1 MDAFSDLAFFALLV
15 KRGSLAGA
23 AQQMGVTPS
32 AASKRLAALES
43 RLGVRLL
50 HRTTRRLSVT
60 HEGEAYLA
68 QGGRILA
75 ELEEL
80 EQGLAGSRVAP
91 RGLLR
96 VNATLGFG
104 RRHLAPAVAAFLRAH
119 PQVEVQ
125 LELSD
130 RAINLAEQ
138 GFDVGIRLGGLPDA
152 RLSARRLAGNRR
164 LLCASPHYLSAHG
177 TPASPRELAQHRC
190 IVIRES
196 DETYGTWQLYAG
208 TRQETVKVRGPATTN
223 DGETAVGWA
232 LEGLGILLRSEWDVA
247 PLLRTGRLQPV
258 LPEWSAAPADIFAV
272 YLSRDHLSAR
282 VRAFIDFLAERFAT
296 APAQPY
302 NGW

>member
-1 MDAFSDLAFFALLV
+1 MDAFSDLAFFVLLV

-32 AASKRLAALES
+32 AASKRLAALEA

-60 HEGEAYLA
+60 QEGEAYLA

-80 EQGLAGSRVAP
+80 EQGLAGSRATP

-104 RRHLAPAVAAFLRAH
+104 RRHLAPAVAAFLRAY

-130 RAINLAEQ
+130 RALNLAEQ
-138 GFDVGIRLGGLPDA
+138 GFDVGVRVGGLPDA

-196 DETYGTWQLYAG
+196 DDAYGTWQLYAG
-208 TRQETVKVRGPATTN
+208 IRQETVKVRGPATTN

-247 PLLRTGRLQPV
+247 PLLRTGRLKPV

>member
-1 MDAFSDLAFFALLV
+1 MDAFSDLAFFVLLV

-32 AASKRLAALES
+32 AASKRLAALEA

-60 HEGEAYLA
+60 QEGEAYLA

-104 RRHLAPAVAAFLRAH
+104 RRHLAPAVAAFLRAY

-130 RAINLAEQ
+130 RALNLAEQ
-138 GFDVGIRLGGLPDA
+138 GFDVGVRLGGLPDA

-177 TPASPRELAQHRC
+177 APASPRELAQHRC

-258 LPEWSAAPADIFAV
+258 LPDWSAAPADIFAV

>member
-1 MDAFSDLAFFALLV
+1 MDAFSDLAFFVLLV

-32 AASKRLAALES
+32 AASKRLAALEA

-60 HEGEAYLA
+60 QEGEAYLA

-80 EQGLAGSRVAP
+80 EQGLAGSRATP

-104 RRHLAPAVAAFLRAH
+104 RRHLAPAVAAFLRAY

-130 RAINLAEQ
+130 RALNLAEQ
-138 GFDVGIRLGGLPDA
+138 GFDVGVRVGGLPDA

-196 DETYGTWQLYAG
+196 DDTYGTWQLYAG
-208 TRQETVKVRGPATTN
+208 VRQETVKVRGPATTN

-247 PLLRTGRLQPV
+247 PLLRTGRLKPV

>member
-1 MDAFSDLAFFALLV
+1 MDAFSDLAFFVLLV

-32 AASKRLAALES
+32 AASKRLAALEA

-60 HEGEAYLA
+60 QEGEAYLA

-80 EQGLAGSRVAP
+80 EQGLAGSRVTP
-91 RGLLR
+91 HGLLR

-104 RRHLAPAVAAFLRAH
+104 RRHLAPAVAAFLRAY

-130 RAINLAEQ
+130 RALNLAEQ
-138 GFDVGIRLGGLPDA
+138 GFDVGIRVGGLPDA
-152 RLSARRLAGNRR
+152 RLNARRLAGNRR
-164 LLCASPHYLSAHG
+164 LLCASPQYLSAHG

-232 LEGLGILLRSEWDVA
+232 LEGLGLLLRSEWDVA
-247 PLLRTGRLQPV
+247 PLLRSGRLQPV

>member
-1 MDAFSDLAFFALLV
+1 MDAFSDLAFFVLLV

-23 AQQMGVTPS
+23 AQQIGITPS

-60 HEGEAYLA
+60 QEGEAYLA

-80 EQGLAGSRVAP
+80 EQGLAGSRVTP
-91 RGLLR
+91 QGLLR

-104 RRHLAPAVAAFLRAH
+104 RRHLAPAVAAFLRKH

-130 RAINLAEQ
+130 RPLNLAEQ
-138 GFDVGIRLGGLPDA
+138 GFDIGVRVGGLPDT

-164 LLCASPHYLSAHG
+164 LLCASPQYLAAHG
-177 TPASPRELAQHRC
+177 MPASPRELAQHRC

-232 LEGLGILLRSEWDVA
+232 LEGLGVLLRSEWDVA

>member
-1 MDAFSDLAFFALLV
+1 MDAFSDLAFFVLLV

-32 AASKRLAALES
+32 AASKRLAALET

-60 HEGEAYLA
+60 QEGEAYLA

-104 RRHLAPAVAAFLRAH
+104 RRHLAPAVAAFLRAY

-130 RAINLAEQ
+130 RALNLAEQ
-138 GFDVGIRLGGLPDA
+138 GFDVGVRLGGLPDA

-177 TPASPRELAQHRC
+177 APASPRELAQHRC

-258 LPEWSAAPADIFAV
+258 LPDWSAAPADIFAV

>member
-1 MDAFSDLAFFALLV
+1 MDAFSDLAFFVLLV

-23 AQQMGVTPS
+23 AQQIGITPS
-32 AASKRLAALES
+32 AASKRLAALEA
-43 RLGVRLL
+43 RLNVRLL

-60 HEGEAYLA
+60 QEGEAYLA

-80 EQGLAGSRVAP
+80 EQGLAGSRVTP
-91 RGLLR
+91 QGLLR

-104 RRHLAPAVAAFLRAH
+104 RRHLAPAVAAFLRKH

-130 RAINLAEQ
+130 RPLNLAEQ
-138 GFDVGIRLGGLPDA
+138 GFDIGVRVGGLPDT

-164 LLCASPHYLSAHG
+164 LLCASPQYLAAHG
-177 TPASPRELAQHRC
+177 VPASPRELAQHRC

-232 LEGLGILLRSEWDVA
+232 LEGLGVLLRSEWDVA

>member
-1 MDAFSDLAFFALLV
+1 MDAFSDLAFFVLLV

-23 AQQMGVTPS
+23 AQQIGITPS
-32 AASKRLAALES
+32 AASKRLAALEA
-43 RLGVRLL
+43 RLNVRLL

-60 HEGEAYLA
+60 QEGEAYLA

-80 EQGLAGSRVAP
+80 EQGLAGSRVTP
-91 RGLLR
+91 QGLLR

-104 RRHLAPAVAAFLRAH
+104 RRHLAPAVAAFLRKH

-130 RAINLAEQ
+130 RPLNLAEQ
-138 GFDVGIRLGGLPDA
+138 GFDIGVRVGGLPDT

-164 LLCASPHYLSAHG
+164 LLCASPQYLAAHG
-177 TPASPRELAQHRC
+177 VPASPRELAQHRC

-232 LEGLGILLRSEWDVA
+232 LEGLGVLLRSEWDVA

-282 VRAFIDFLAERFAT
+282 VRAFIDFLAKRFAT